1 MQDEYT
7 RVCKTCRQE
16 WPESEFWNHRGTRSS
31 PHCRECRNAYYR
43 AYRRT
48 SNGYAINKAVSD
60 ARYQKA
66 KALLEKLK
74 SGPCVDCGGTFIP
87 RAMHFDHRDPT
98 TKKYGISALASSNRV
113 KAILEEV
120 AKCDLVCANCHAYRT
135 ERQVQ
140 AGLVKTGRPRA

>member
-1 MQDEYT
+1 VRDEYT
-7 RVCKTCRQE
+7 RVCRGCRRE
-16 WPESEFWNHRGTRSS
+16 LPEKEFSLGDRGTSAR
-31 PHCRECRNAYYR
+31 CRDCRNAYQR

-48 SNGYAINKAVSD
+48 SVGFGKVSAIAAS
-60 ARYQKA
+60 RYQKG

-98 TKKYGISALASSNRV
+98 TKKHNISPLASSNRV

-135 ERQVQ
+135 EHQVQ
-140 AGLVKTGRPRA
+140 AGLVKFGRPRA

>member
-1 MQDEYT
+1 VFSPLEMPPGTALSGRICVACY
-7 RVCKTCRQE
+7 RQRNNA
-16 WPESEFWNHRGTRSS
+16 WRRS
-31 PHCRECRNAYYR
+31 AAGR
-43 AYRRT
+43 ASLR
-48 SNGYAINKAVSD
+48 KAQ
-60 ARYQKA
+60 AQRYQSA
-66 KALLEKLK
+66 RALLEKLK

-98 TKKYGISALASSNRV
+98 TKKYNISVLASANRV

-140 AGLVKTGRPRA
+140 AGLVKTGRPRT